1 MKSKNITQLYDYFTN
16 DQYHYI
22 ILEYCNNGNLMDL
35 IEKNNFIIENQAIK
49 IMIDII
55 TGY

>member
-16 DQYHYI
+16 DKYHYI

-35 IEKNNFIIENQAIK
+35 IEKNNFIIENLAIK